1 MKKTKLFREELANK
15 YASKKL
21 EKPEDACWPIDE
33 YINFYKQNKVLLH
46 SLLLDINEYFVD
58 HKQEYYIA
66 RGEKYTLTKRQ
77 SECISNITDIFTRE
91 VYGQSSFVEGFSL
104 AYSELIDFI
113 YYPKTKLEELTLNE
127 IEIIKM
133 MIAYLINKADQCIS
147 CLENHPDEYLGKYSI
162 QKYKETIFRKYYNLV
177 VDNVVVGNGWITK
190 QKHYLR
196 INGMHIYI
204 KPEFRRKKY
213 ATKFYRLL
221 GCEMTKMNIEW
232 AFYVVDKT
240 NEEAI
245 GFLNQILNKYD
256 NRYNRK
262 NKIIFEDVFIVY

>member
-1 MKKTKLFREELANK
+1 MKKTKLFREELANE

-33 YINFYKQNKVLLH
+33 YIDFYEKNKVLLH
-46 SLLLDINEYFVD
+46 TLLLEINEYFVD
-58 HKQEYYIA
+58 RKDEYHTDI
-66 RGEKYTLTKRQ
+66 GKESVLTERQ
-77 SECISNITDIFTRE
+77 NECIRKITEIFTSE
-91 VYGQSSFVEGFSL
+91 VYGSNTFSEGFSL

-113 YYPKTKLEELTLNE
+113 YYSKTKLEELTFNE
-127 IEIIKM
+127 IEIVRM
-133 MIAYLINKADQCIS
+133 MIAYLINKADQCIL
-147 CLENHPDEYLGKYSI
+147 CLKNHPDEYLGKYSI
-162 QKYKETIFRKYYNLV
+162 QKYKETIFRKYYKLV
-177 VDNVVVGNGWITK
+177 VNDTVVGNGWITK

-245 GFLNQILNKYD
+245 GFLNQIMNKYD